1 MRYRD
6 FLGKKASVIVMGS
19 VPLGMDYSQAQTN
32 EFLDA
37 YVKLGGN
44 FIDTARVYGDFAGG
58 VCGISERAIGNWMA
72 ARRNREELVIGT
84 KGGHPLLTS
93 MNVGRLDRDNLTKDV
108 YESLNDLMVDYVDIY
123 WLHRDDV
130 TRPVGDILES
140 LNMFISDGLV
150 KHIGVSNWTPA
161 RIREANEYAKTHG
174 MIGFEANQPQF
185 SLARQDLVEDPTL
198 CQMDKEMYDFHV
210 ETGMPCVPF
219 SSQAKGF
226 FIKYQAGGPDSM
238 PDKAKRR
245 FLTDYNMGIYD
256 RLLKLSAE
264 TGYSVGALSL
274 AYLTCNRFDIFP
286 IVGVS
291 KMAQVEALAEA
302 GDALITLEQALELR
316 NFR

>member
-6 FLGKKASVIVMGS
+6 FLGKKASVLVMGAGGY
-19 VPLGMDYSQAQTN
+19 GMDMSQTQTN

-44 FIDTARVYGDFAGG
+44 FIDTARIYGDIPNEVF
-58 VCGISERAIGNWMA
+58 GISERAFGNWIA
-72 ARRNREELVIGT
+72 ARHNRDDLIIGT
-84 KGGHPLLTS
+84 KGGHPSIYT
-93 MNVGRLDRDNLTKDV
+93 MNIGRLDRDNLMKDV
-108 YESLNDLMVDYVDIY
+108 YGSLSDLMVDYVDIY

-130 TRPVGDILES
+130 TRPVGDILET

-150 KHIGVSNWTPA
+150 KHIGVSNWSPA
-161 RIREANEYAKTHG
+161 RIREANEYAKAHG
-174 MIGFEANQPQF
+174 LIGFEANQPQF

-198 CQMDKEMYDFHV
+198 YQMDKEMYDLHV

-238 PDKAKRR
+238 PDKARRR

-274 AYLTCNRFDIFP
+274 AYLTCNKFDVFP

-316 NFR
+316 NF

>member
-6 FLGKKASVIVMGS
+6 FLGRRASVIVMGTGS
-19 VPLGMDYSQAQTN
+19 YGMEFSQRQTN
-32 EFLDA
+32 EHLDA
-37 YVKLGGN
+37 FAQMGGN
-44 FIDTARVYGDFAGG
+44 FFDTARIYGDLEGG
-58 VCGISERAIGNWMA
+58 VCGISERALGNWIA
-72 ARRNREELVIGT
+72 ARHNRDQIVIGT

-93 MNVGRLDRDNLTKDV
+93 MNVGRLDRENLKRDIQD
-108 YESLNDLMVDYVDIY
+108 SLNDLMVDYVDIY

-130 TRPVGDILES
+130 TRPVGDIIET
-140 LNMFISDGLV
+140 LNSFIEAGYT

-161 RIREANEYAKTHG
+161 RIREANEYAKAHG
-174 MIGFEANQPQF
+174 LIGFEANQPQY

-198 CQMDKEMYDFHV
+198 YQMDREMYEMHV

-226 FIKYQAGGPDSM
+226 FIKYHENGSDSM

-256 RLLKLSAE
+256 KLVKLSGE

-291 KMAQVEALAEA
+291 RMSQVEALREA
-302 GDALITLEQALELR
+302 GEAVITLEQALNLR
-316 NFR
+316 SIK